1 MEHKALEVLL
11 GRGRVAVLL
20 PELVAE
26 LDKGL
31 QRSFMCDDPTAT
43 LTTGVRPPD

>member
-1 MEHKALEVLL
+1 MEHEALEVLL

-31 QRSFMCDDPTAT
+31 QRSFMYDDPTAT
-43 LTTGVRPPD
+43 ITTSMRPSD